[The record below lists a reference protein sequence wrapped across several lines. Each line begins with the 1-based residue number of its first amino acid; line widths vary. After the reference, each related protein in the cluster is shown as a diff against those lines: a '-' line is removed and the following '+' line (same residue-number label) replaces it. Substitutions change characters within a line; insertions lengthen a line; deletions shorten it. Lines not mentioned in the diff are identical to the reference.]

1 MVKMKIINTNKSG
14 QALLLTVLIV
24 AGVILMVASIS
35 GLIMSYAIRQVTNA
49 QSSTQAI
56 FAADAG
62 IECILYYHFC
72 NNAAGGDTCQAVDC
86 SNPVISN
93 PWSPACGS
101 GSEQY
106 ASTGAPYKYTMQ
118 CVDSVSSG
126 NTNYQTWVA
135 VGQDSAGTTARSLQI
150 IITQQF

>member
-1 MVKMKIINTNKSG
+1 MTIINTNKSG

-49 QSSTQAI
+49 QSSAQAI

-72 NNAAGGDTCQAVDC
+72 NNGTGGNTCQAVDC
-86 SNPVISN
+86 PVISN
-93 PWSPACGS
+93 PWSPTCGPDS
-101 GSEQY
+101 QQY
-106 ASTGAPYKYTMQ
+106 ASTDAPYKYTMQ
-118 CVDSVSSG
+118 CVNSVSSG
-126 NTNYQTWVA
+126 STNYQTWVA
-135 VGQDSAGTTARSLQI
+135 VGQDLAGTTARSLQI
-150 IITQQF
+150 IITQKF